1 MGKLYGIGVGPGDP
15 ELLTLK
21 AHRILKEA
29 DVVFCPEKEEGA
41 GSFAY
46 DIVKKF
52 VEEGKAQVVNLVYP
66 MHYHGQELCRMWREN
81 AETIAAYLEGGR
93 MGAFI
98 TLGDPA
104 VYSTFMYTLPY
115 MEEQGIEVEVVPGIP
130 SFCAVADALK
140 LPLMAWNEDLAVA
153 PVRKNSSSDLGRIL
167 REHDNVILMKPS
179 ADKEALLR
187 ALRENHLED
196 HFVLISKAGTG
207 QERVITDLKE
217 LEEYELPY
225 LSTVLVKKKGR
236 TSYASV

>member
-1 MGKLYGIGVGPGDP
+1 
-15 ELLTLK
+15 
-21 AHRILKEA
+21 
-29 DVVFCPEKEEGA
+29 
-41 GSFAY
+41 
-46 DIVKKF
+46 
-52 VEEGKAQVVNLVYP
+52 
-66 MHYHGQELCRMWREN
+66 MWREN

-140 LPLMAWNEDLAVA
+140 LPLMAWNEDLVVA

>member
-1 MGKLYGIGVGPGDP
+1 MWCSA
-15 ELLTLK
+15 LK
-21 AHRILKEA
+21 KRRGQE
-29 DVVFCPEKEEGA
+29 
-41 GSFAY
+41 FAY

-140 LPLMAWNEDLAVA
+140 LPLMAWNEDLVVA

-196 HFVLISKAGTG
+196 HFVLDQQSRNRCGG
-207 QERVITDLKE
+207 
-217 LEEYELPY
+217 
-225 LSTVLVKKKGR
+225 G
-236 TSYASV
+236 